1 MKRGFTD
8 DEAPVKIFYELCSAA
23 AANGSGIPWSTLP
36 SCSVSAKI
44 FKSTTSSRRMLWF
57 LPVVAFVFRR
67 QLRRSFTPQLVK
79 WLRFKQYQ
87 RTFRPE

>member
-1 MKRGFTD
+1 
-8 DEAPVKIFYELCSAA
+8 
-23 AANGSGIPWSTLP
+23 
-36 SCSVSAKI
+36 
-44 FKSTTSSRRMLWF
+44 MLWF